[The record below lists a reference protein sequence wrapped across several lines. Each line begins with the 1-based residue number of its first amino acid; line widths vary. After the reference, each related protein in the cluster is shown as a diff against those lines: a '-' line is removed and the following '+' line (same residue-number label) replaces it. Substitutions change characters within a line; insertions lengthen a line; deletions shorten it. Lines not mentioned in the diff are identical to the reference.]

1 MFSSKK
7 PHFSIVIPTF
17 NRPRGLAALISSLA
31 VLEYELDK
39 FETIV
44 VDDGGDASLEPII
57 RALPNDLR
65 VTLLRQDNTGPSGAR
80 NFGAAR
86 AKGEFLAFI
95 DDDCLPDPSWLRT
108 LADRFEADPCCIY
121 GGKAVNALRGNYC
134 STATQLLVDYLY
146 ENYKPGENLGGFFPA
161 NNLAV
166 PREIF
171 LDIGGFDRTM
181 RFGEDRDLCYR
192 LASQGYRFAFA
203 PEALVYHFHVLNL
216 FTLLQLHF
224 SYGGGSFQFWKRR
237 SQKRLGAVKLSP
249 LSWYLELILSGVRE
263 EKSALG
269 LLYTLLLV
277 VIQGACTAGLF
288 WELAKDSPSFRS

>member
-1 MFSSKK
+1 MNPSR
-7 PHFSIVIPTF
+7 FSIIIPTH
-17 NRPRGLAALISSLA
+17 NRPEQLTECLMAIRSQDFPKDSVEI
-31 VLEYELDK
+31 
-39 FETIV
+39 IV
-44 VDDGGDASLEPII
+44 VDDGGDAPLEPIV
-57 RALPNDLR
+57 RAFQNDLR
-65 VTLLRQDNTGPSGAR
+65 LTLLRQDNTGPSGAR

-86 AKGEFLAFI
+86 AQGEYLAFI
-95 DDDCLPDPSWLRT
+95 DDDCLPDPSWLQT
-108 LADRFEADPCCIY
+108 LAHRFETDPCCIC
-121 GGKAVNALRGNYC
+121 GGKAVNALGGNLY
-134 STATQLLVDYLY
+134 STATQLLADYLY

-161 NNLAV
+161 NNFAIL
-166 PREIF
+166 REIF
-171 LDIGGFDRTM
+171 VDIGGFDPTM
-181 RFGEDRDLCYR
+181 RFGEDRDFCYR

-237 SQKRLGAVKLSP
+237 SSKRLGAVKLSP
-249 LSWYLELILSGVRE
+249 LSWYLDLILSGVRK

-288 WELAKDSPSFRS
+288 WELIKDSPSSRS